1 MTEASDFEGVPCI
14 AQPLPDNVT
23 SMEPI
28 GEEGLAAILLTDA
41 VAFTRKV
48 FRSEKTYLQIL
59 GEHLLVIE
67 KACKKNGG
75 EVLKNTGDGLLVFF
89 PSAHRALAAAQEFQA
104 QLTGHGNQNSYLHR
118 VALHVG
124 DVYRVGKDV
133 LGTGVNATSRL
144 LRACE
149 PGAICVSQGVHELVA
164 ERHGDFMIR
173 RVRGKLDNFENHL
186 HAFHYHPRSS
196 PLRTMPPIVSILGM
210 GFLALGAAYLFLP
223 TLLGWDALW
232 ISDYQ
237 RSFVLLLLASLAA
250 VYYPSGV
257 MSISCFLQIHRKPWK
272 RPPHYPFIFGMLI
285 YPPLVSLGLLQYVNQ
300 PSLVSLRDR
309 WATIAVF
316 FLVLSLGF
324 GLFAFWKRPWSIF
337 LSLLLFLSPPVA
349 HAQLGTSLH
358 QFEEK
363 WDVPVS
369 KGSDVD
375 GNWGEYRKG
384 NKLVRVWTRS
394 SGNISRLRYFCA
406 NFDEAW
412 KELAANQNGAK
423 WWEREYF
430 EPANPQ
436 IHRIVSTQW
445 LRRSTQH
452 EMPSARAVIAYEL
465 TSIYLFPPVCFF
477 YRLFRNS
484 DRPWMV
490 EILPYEIET
499 TAGKETN
506 PWYTRWIPSN

>member
-1 MTEASDFEGVPCI
+1 
-14 AQPLPDNVT
+14 
-23 SMEPI
+23 MEPI
-28 GEEGLAAILLTDA
+28 GDEGLAAILLTDA

-67 KACKKNGG
+67 RACKRNGG
-75 EVLKNTGDGLLVFF
+75 EVLKNTGDGLLVYF
-89 PSAHRALAAAQEFQA
+89 PSAHRALAAAQDFQGR
-104 QLTGHGNQNSYLHR
+104 LTGHGNQNSYLHR

-124 DVYRVGKDV
+124 DVYRVGNDV

-164 ERHGDFMIR
+164 EKHEDFIIR

-196 PLRTMPPIVSILGM
+196 PLRAMPPTVSMLGM
-210 GFLALGAAYLFLP
+210 GFLTFGVVYLFFP
-223 TLLGWDALW
+223 TCLGWDALW

-257 MSISCFLQIHRKPWK
+257 MAISCALQISRKPWQ
-272 RPPHYPFIFGMLI
+272 RPPYYRFLFGMLS

-300 PSLVSLRDR
+300 PSLVALRDR
-309 WATIAVF
+309 WATMAVF
-316 FLVLSLGF
+316 LLALSVGL

-337 LSLLLFLSPPVA
+337 LSLLFLLMTPNTQ
-349 HAQLGTSLH
+349 AQLAGSVH
-358 QFEEK
+358 QFEEI
-363 WDVPVS
+363 WDIPIA
-369 KGSDVD
+369 KGSDSE
-375 GNWGEYRKG
+375 GKWREYRKG
-384 NKLVRVWTRS
+384 HKLVRVWTDT
-394 SGNISRLRYFCA
+394 SGEVSRLRYLCA
-406 NFDEAW
+406 TFDEAW
-412 KELAANQNGAK
+412 KELMANQNGAK

-430 EPANPQ
+430 EPTRPQ
-436 IHRIVSTQW
+436 IQRIVSTQW
-445 LRRSTQH
+445 LRRSRG
-452 EMPSARAVIAYEL
+452 EEIPSARAVIAYEL

-477 YRLFRNS
+477 YRLFKNS
-484 DRPWMV
+484 DRPWKV
-490 EILPYEIET
+490 EILPYDIET
-499 TAGKETN
+499 AAGPESD
-506 PWYTRWIPSN
+506 PWYARLIPPS

>member
-1 MTEASDFEGVPCI
+1 
-14 AQPLPDNVT
+14 
-23 SMEPI
+23 MEPI

-75 EVLKNTGDGLLVFF
+75 EVLKNTGDGLLVYF
-89 PSAHRALAAAQEFQA
+89 PSAHRALAAAQDFQA

-164 ERHGDFMIR
+164 EKHGDFIIR
-173 RVRGKLDNFENHL
+173 RVRGKLDNFENNL

-196 PLRTMPPIVSILGM
+196 PLRAMPPTVSMLGM
-210 GFLALGAAYLFLP
+210 GFLTFGLAYLFLP
-223 TLLGWDALW
+223 TCLGWDALW

-257 MSISCFLQIHRKPWK
+257 MAISCALQISRKPWQ
-272 RPPHYPFIFGMLI
+272 RPPYYPFVFGMLI

-300 PSLVSLRDR
+300 PSLVPLRDR

-316 FLVLSLGF
+316 LLAVSLGL

-337 LSLLLFLSPPVA
+337 LSLFLLLGTPSSQ
-349 HAQLGTSLH
+349 AQLGIPLH
-358 QFEEK
+358 RFEDK

-369 KGSDVD
+369 KGSDSD
-375 GNWGEYRKG
+375 GKWREYRKG
-384 NKLVRVWTRS
+384 NKLVRVWTDS
-394 SGNISRLRYFCA
+394 TGEISRLRYLCA
-406 NFDEAW
+406 SFDEAW
-412 KELAANQNGAK
+412 KELVANQNGAK

-430 EPANPQ
+430 EPTRPQ
-436 IHRIVSTQW
+436 IQRIVSTQW
-445 LRRSTQH
+445 LRRSTEQ
-452 EMPSARAVIAYEL
+452 EIPSARAVIAYEL

-477 YRLFRNS
+477 YRFFKNS
-484 DRPWMV
+484 DRPWRV
-490 EILPYEIET
+490 EILPYDIET
-499 TAGKETN
+499 AAGQESE
-506 PWYTRWIPSN
+506 PWYARWAPSS